1 MRKGEQGLCGG
12 GAVSGA
18 QSLPKRASAVP
29 MPSPQLH
36 KATPAAPVEGW
47 GRAPLL
53 QVAACPTGG
62 GGTGRHH
69 RLHGSHPNLGPGA
82 RVVRA
87 PEQTL
92 SPQLLRPVL
101 SFTPRHTPGSPAQGQ
116 SWHLGSGEPR
126 HTSAQDREEAPEL
139 QGVTVPP
146 DTRLGFMALGPS
158 PRPKASLVPLAT
170 AQWGCLWEPS
180 RRTSRARPGAHT
192 PALSPAPSTGPGWTS
207 ASARQAQRGQGQ
219 GAAAGSMDREQGT
232 GDAQQAERGASTL
245 PHGHLRVQRPP
256 WSQAC
261 RLPPGGPAWS
271 PGLRALREALAG
283 SPPRFR
289 PPLSLGVPS

>member
-1 MRKGEQGLCGG
+1 
-12 GAVSGA
+12 
-18 QSLPKRASAVP
+18 

-47 GRAPLL
+47 GRAPLQ

-69 RLHGSHPNLGPGA
+69 RLHGSHRNLGPGA

-92 SPQLLRPVL
+92 SPQLLRPIL

-139 QGVTVPP
+139 QGDTVPP
-146 DTRLGFMALGPS
+146 DTWLGFMALGPS

-170 AQWGCLWEPS
+170 AQWGCLPEGPPGSLPEGPPGPDRVPTPRPS
-180 RRTSRARPGAHT
+180 VQHPAQGLAGHRHQPGRHRA
-192 PALSPAPSTGPGWTS
+192 
-207 ASARQAQRGQGQ
+207 GQ
-219 GAAAGSMDREQGT
+219 GAWGSGGQHGQGAGDRGRT
-232 GDAQQAERGASTL
+232 
-245 PHGHLRVQRPP
+245 
-256 WSQAC
+256 
-261 RLPPGGPAWS
+261 
-271 PGLRALREALAG
+271 AG
-283 SPPRFR
+283 
-289 PPLSLGVPS
+289 

>member
-1 MRKGEQGLCGG
+1 
-12 GAVSGA
+12 
-18 QSLPKRASAVP
+18 

-47 GRAPLL
+47 GRAPLQ

-62 GGTGRHH
+62 GGTSRHH

-139 QGVTVPP
+139 QGDTVPP

-207 ASARQAQRGQGQ
+207 ASARQAQRG
-219 GAAAGSMDREQGT
+219 AGSMGQRRAARTGSRGQGT
-232 GDAQQAERGASTL
+232 HSRLSAEPPLFRTVTSGSSGL
-245 PHGHLRVQRPP
+245 PGPRP
-256 WSQAC
+256 AGF
-261 RLPPGGPAWS
+261 L
-271 PGLRALREALAG
+271 LEALPG
-283 SPPRFR
+283 PRASG
-289 PPLSLGVPS
+289 PLGRL

>member
-1 MRKGEQGLCGG
+1 
-12 GAVSGA
+12 
-18 QSLPKRASAVP
+18 

-47 GRAPLL
+47 GRAPLQ

-69 RLHGSHPNLGPGA
+69 RLHGSHRNLGPGA

-139 QGVTVPP
+139 QGDTVPP

-170 AQWGCLWEPS
+170 AQWGCLPEGPPGSLPEGPPGPDRVPTPRPS
-180 RRTSRARPGAHT
+180 VQHPAQGLAGHRHQPGRH
-192 PALSPAPSTGPGWTS
+192 
-207 ASARQAQRGQGQ
+207 RGGQ
-219 GAAAGSMDREQGT
+219 GAWGSGRQHGQGAGDRGRT
-232 GDAQQAERGASTL
+232 
-245 PHGHLRVQRPP
+245 
-256 WSQAC
+256 
-261 RLPPGGPAWS
+261 
-271 PGLRALREALAG
+271 AG
-283 SPPRFR
+283 
-289 PPLSLGVPS
+289 